1 MTNELDMESLK
12 SKLLKLRDELQKI
25 EKIGNEAAETV
36 ELDQSRVG
44 RLSRMDAMQ
53 AQAMSVESKRRRE
66 IKLQQITS
74 ALKRIENDAFGFCIK
89 CEDEIDPKRLEFDPA
104 SLLCIDCANKAEK

>member
-1 MTNELDMESLK
+1 MQSFKER
-12 SKLLKLRDELQKI
+12 LLKIRAELLQM
-25 EKIGNEAAETV
+25 EKTCNEAAHTV
-36 ELDQSRVG
+36 QLDQSCIG

-66 IKLQQITS
+66 LKLQQITS
-74 ALKRIENDAFGFCIK
+74 ALKRIENDTFGFCIK
-89 CEDEIDPKRLEFDPA
+89 CEDEIDPKRLKFDPA